1 MTTAKVG
8 DRVVVQAAHLDQAVR
23 DGEIVEVHGPGGE
36 PPYLVRWSADGHT
49 SLFFPGPDARVH
61 RHEGGEAAPEAVTGP
76 G

>member
-1 MTTAKVG
+1 MRAQVG

-23 DGEIVEVHGPGGE
+23 DGEIVEVHGPDGE

-61 RHEGGEAAPEAVTGP
+61 HDEGGGADQEAPAGR